1 MVCCVLFYS
10 SLPHYPAVRD
20 TQRQRETD
28 TESERDREGI
38 WSLWGD
44 DHGVGGGGS
53 ALSLRGSGR
62 GLQYSAWLQKHLHPA
77 GGASGGQEREN
88 GRGHEKGEGDAER
101 V

>member
-1 MVCCVLFYS
+1 MIIL
-10 SLPHYPAVRD
+10 
-20 TQRQRETD
+20 
-28 TESERDREGI
+28 
-38 WSLWGD
+38 
-44 DHGVGGGGS
+44 GGA